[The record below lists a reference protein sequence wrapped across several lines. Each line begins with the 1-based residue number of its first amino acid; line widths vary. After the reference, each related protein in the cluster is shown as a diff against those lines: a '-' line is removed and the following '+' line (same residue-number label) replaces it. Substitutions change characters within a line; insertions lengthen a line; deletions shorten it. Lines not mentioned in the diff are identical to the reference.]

1 MSDLAKL
8 SKDDLKDIGIDKFK
22 QRVAIYEEVRKVE
35 KINHTKALEKKYPK
49 MLLVTSTGAAAEYVG
64 GCMGVFLLAGEHN
77 NRPYYRQKHTL
88 DTEGASFLY
97 SHDIWYL
104 GCE

>member
-1 MSDLAKL
+1 MAALL
-8 SKDDLKDIGIDKFK
+8 LITCDKFITCD
-22 QRVAIYEEVRKVE
+22 VY
-35 KINHTKALEKKYPK
+35 KYFNQFIP
-49 MLLVTSTGAAAEYVG
+49 MLLVTSTGAAAEEQG
-64 GCMGVFLLAGEHN
+64 DCMGVFLLAGEHN

-88 DTEGASFLY
+88 DTEGARFLY